1 MYIKAL
7 EQEVLRIR
15 DSFTTVTRERD
26 YLTEENSRLK
36 ALLASHGIVF
46 NNATSTASA
55 SGAILTGGVSDL
67 YSHPSEGSVSGSQQL
82 HSAVTDLTSAG
93 PGSGFHQGQPQMA
106 FGMEGYNSKA
116 IEQPMRQAPGQGRPG
131 QGQGQMDLDQI
142 GIDFVL
148 TYERTPYLSP
158 PPQ

>member
-26 YLTEENSRLK
+26 YLTEENGRLK
-36 ALLASHGIVF
+36 ALLASHGIVY
-46 NNATSTASA
+46 NDPTSTTSA
-55 SGAILTGGVSDL
+55 SGALLTGGVSDL

-82 HSAVTDLTSAG
+82 HSAMTDLTSAG
-93 PGSGFHQGQPQMA
+93 TGMGFHQGPQQA
-106 FGMEGYNSKA
+106 HLGSEGYNSKA
-116 IEQPMRQAPGQGRPG
+116 FEQPRRQVPGQGR